1 MNDPMSAPEKSRGG
15 LSLGLRCLL
24 LLILILA
31 VVVFA
36 SRMVTFH
43 QLSKQKDQLLDQK
56 EAYEEQIKRAE
67 YDMNDSID
75 YEDIIR
81 IAREKFNLAFPDDT
95 VIYSGQGVQP

>member
-1 MNDPMSAPEKSRGG
+1 MTNSSSAQEKSRGS

-36 SRMVTFH
+36 SRMVTYH
-43 QLSKQKDQLLDQK
+43 QLSQQKDQLLDQK

-67 YDMNDSID
+67 YDMNDTID
-75 YEDIIR
+75 YDDIIR